1 MVKLTKIYTRTGD
14 DGTTGL
20 ADGTRRS
27 KHDLRIACYGT
38 IDEANAA
45 LGLARAMLDG
55 GSAPFDKASDI
66 LSEIVMRLQNDYFD
80 LGADL
85 ATPDP
90 EMEGALRVTDVQVTR
105 LESEIDL
112 LNNEL
117 DALESFILPGG
128 TLAAGYLHLART
140 ITRRAERELCAAIEA
155 GDSAISPEARQFV
168 NRASDLLFVAA
179 RAANNNGKSDIL
191 WQPGLNR

>member
-20 ADGTRRS
+20 ADGTRRA

-45 LGLARAMLDG
+45 LGLAR
-55 GSAPFDKASDI
+55 SALEEKSDLSRVI
-66 LSEIVMRLQNDYFD
+66 LRLQNDFFD

-90 EMEGALRVTDVQVTR
+90 DMEGALRITDDQVAR
-105 LESEIDL
+105 LEREIDT
-112 LNNEL
+112 LNTTL

-128 TLAAGYLHLART
+128 TPAAAYLHLART
-140 ITRRAERELCAAIEA
+140 ITRRAERELCAAIA
-155 GDSAISPEARQFV
+155 DGDTAISHPARQFL

-179 RAANNNGKSDIL
+179 RVTNNNGKSDIL

>member
-20 ADGTRRS
+20 ADGTRRA

-45 LGLARAMLDG
+45 LGLARTALEENPELSG
-55 GSAPFDKASDI
+55 VI
-66 LSEIVMRLQNDYFD
+66 LRLQNDFD

-90 EMEGALRVTDVQVTR
+90 DMEGALRITDDQVAR
-105 LESEIDL
+105 LEKEIDT
-112 LNNEL
+112 LNTTL
-117 DALESFILPGG
+117 VALESFILPGG
-128 TLAAGYLHLART
+128 TKRQRPICILPAPLRGARSANYVPRLPKAT
-140 ITRRAERELCAAIEA
+140 PPFRIPP
-155 GDSAISPEARQFV
+155 DSF
-168 NRASDLLFVAA
+168 
-179 RAANNNGKSDIL
+179 
-191 WQPGLNR
+191 

>member
-55 GSAPFDKASDI
+55 GSAPSDKASDI
-66 LSEIVMRLQNDYFD
+66 LSEIVMRLQNDY
-80 LGADL
+80 L
-85 ATPDP
+85 TS
-90 EMEGALRVTDVQVTR
+90 AL
-105 LESEIDL
+105 IW
-112 LNNEL
+112 
-117 DALESFILPGG
+117 
-128 TLAAGYLHLART
+128 
-140 ITRRAERELCAAIEA
+140 RRPTQKWKAHC
-155 GDSAISPEARQFV
+155 
-168 NRASDLLFVAA
+168 
-179 RAANNNGKSDIL
+179 
-191 WQPGLNR
+191 GLRMCR

>member
-45 LGLARAMLDG
+45 LGLA
-55 GSAPFDKASDI
+55 SATVDENDPLSRII
-66 LSEIVMRLQNDYFD
+66 LRLQNDFFD

-90 EMEGALRVTDVQVTR
+90 DMEGALRITDDQVAR
-105 LESEIDL
+105 LENEIDA
-112 LNNEL
+112 LNAAL

-128 TLAAGYLHLART
+128 TPAAAYLHLART
-140 ITRRAERELCAAIEA
+140 ITRRAERELCAAIAE
-155 GDSAISPEARQFV
+155 GDTAISQAARQFL

-179 RAANNNGKSDIL
+179 RVANNHGKFDIL

>member
-20 ADGTRRS
+20 ADGTRRA
-27 KHDLRIACYGT
+27 KHDLRVACYGT

-45 LGLARAMLDG
+45 LGLARTALEETSEL
-55 GSAPFDKASDI
+55 SAVI
-66 LSEIVMRLQNDYFD
+66 LRLQNDYFD

-90 EMEGALRVTDVQVTR
+90 NMEGALRITDAQVAR
-105 LESEIDL
+105 LETEIDS
-112 LNNEL
+112 LNGEL

-128 TLAAGYLHLART
+128 TQTAGYLHLART
-140 ITRRAERELCAAIEA
+140 ITRRAERELCAAIAE
-155 GDSAISPEARQFV
+155 GDGDISQAARQFL

-179 RAANNNGKSDIL
+179 RVANNNGKSDIL

>member
-20 ADGTRRS
+20 ADGTRRA

-45 LGLARAMLDG
+45 ALARTALEEK
-55 GSAPFDKASDI
+55 SE
-66 LSEIVMRLQNDYFD
+66 LSEVILRLQNDFFD

-90 EMEGALRVTDVQVTR
+90 DMEGALRITDDQVAQPEEKSIRSTPR
-105 LESEIDL
+105 LM
-112 LNNEL
+112 
-117 DALESFILPGG
+117 
-128 TLAAGYLHLART
+128 R
-140 ITRRAERELCAAIEA
+140 
-155 GDSAISPEARQFV
+155 
-168 NRASDLLFVAA
+168 
-179 RAANNNGKSDIL
+179 
-191 WQPGLNR
+191 

>member
-20 ADGTRRS
+20 ADGTRRA

-45 LGLARAMLDG
+45 LGLARTALEE
-55 GSAPFDKASDI
+55 KT
-66 LSEIVMRLQNDYFD
+66 EISKIIFRLQNDFFD

-85 ATPDP
+85 ATPDQN
-90 EMEGALRVTDVQVTR
+90 MEGALRITDMQVAR
-105 LESEIDL
+105 LEKEIDA
-112 LNNEL
+112 LNATL

-128 TLAAGYLHLART
+128 TPAAAYLHLART
-140 ITRRAERELCAAIEA
+140 ITRRAERDYVPRLPKATQPFRIPP
-155 GDSAISPEARQFV
+155 DSF
-168 NRASDLLFVAA
+168 
-179 RAANNNGKSDIL
+179 
-191 WQPGLNR
+191 

>member
-20 ADGTRRS
+20 ADGTRRA

-45 LGLARAMLDG
+45 LGLARTALEEKSELSG
-55 GSAPFDKASDI
+55 VI
-66 LSEIVMRLQNDYFD
+66 LRLQNDFFD

-90 EMEGALRVTDVQVTR
+90 DMEGALRITDDQVAR
-105 LESEIDL
+105 LEKEIDT
-112 LNNEL
+112 LNTTL
-117 DALESFILPGG
+117 VALESFILPGG
-128 TLAAGYLHLART
+128 TPAAAYLHLART
-140 ITRRAERELCAAIEA
+140 ITRRAERELCAAIAE
-155 GDSAISPEARQFV
+155 GDTAISHLARQFL

-179 RAANNNGKSDIL
+179 RVANNNGKSDIL
-191 WQPGLNR
+191 WQPGLHR

>member
-20 ADGTRRS
+20 ADGTRRA
-27 KHDLRIACYGT
+27 KHDLRIGCYGT
-38 IDEANAA
+38 IDEANSA
-45 LGLARAMLDG
+45 LGLAR
-55 GSAPFDKASDI
+55 SALEEKSELSRVI
-66 LSEIVMRLQNDYFD
+66 LRLQNDFFD

-90 EMEGALRVTDVQVTR
+90 DMEGALRITDDQVAR
-105 LESEIDL
+105 LEKEIDT
-112 LNNEL
+112 LNTTL

-128 TLAAGYLHLART
+128 TAAAAYLHLART
-140 ITRRAERELCAAIEA
+140 ITRRAERELYAAIAE
-155 GDSAISPEARQFV
+155 GDTAISQPARQFL
-168 NRASDLLFVAA
+168 NRASDLLFVAT
-179 RAANNNGKSDIL
+179 RVANNNGKSDIL